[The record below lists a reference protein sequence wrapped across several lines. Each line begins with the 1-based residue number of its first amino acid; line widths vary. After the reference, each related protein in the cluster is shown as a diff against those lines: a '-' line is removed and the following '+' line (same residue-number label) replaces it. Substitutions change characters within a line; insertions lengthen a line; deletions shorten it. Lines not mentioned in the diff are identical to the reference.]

1 MTYQVYA
8 FAPDAELMDE
18 LDELDEAIARCEE
31 LVHEDGYPVAEVWDS
46 AGDRVH
52 SIGRSGEWTRAASR
66 PDAAAASEAAPGF
79 GYAEESAAREPDPDA
94 PDPDAPDPD
103 TTPVDDGRTSASS
116 DASAAHRTHEQPS
129 PEPATATVPSPAAD
143 GAPRNAGPRSVIGN
157 AAAAS
162 VQWFGT

>member
-31 LVHEDGYPVAEVWDS
+31 LVHEDGYPVAEVWDA

-52 SIGRSGEWTRAASR
+52 SVGRSGEWTRGTSR
-66 PDAAAASEAAPGF
+66 SGAAASSEPEPRFGF
-79 GYAEESAAREPDPDA
+79 AEEVAASESDA
-94 PDPDAPDPD
+94 HAPDPD
-103 TTPVDDGRTSASS
+103 TASADDDETSASS
-116 DASAAHRTHEQPS
+116 DASAAHPTHEQPS
-129 PEPATATVPSPAAD
+129 PGPATATAPSPDAD
-143 GAPRNAGPRSVIGN
+143 GAPRNPGPRSVIGN

>member
-79 GYAEESAAREPDPDA
+79 GYAEESAASE